1 MPGPFSTGEHIW
13 KVQYSMDSRSR
24 VENLGDAAVVVI
36 KTRETLGQ
44 WLLRA
49 AAAAGCA
56 EPSTKYG
63 I

>member
-1 MPGPFSTGEHIW
+1 
-13 KVQYSMDSRSR
+13 MDSCSR

-44 WLLRA
+44 RLLRA
-49 AAAAGCA
+49 AAAAAGSA
-56 EPSTKYG
+56 EPSTEYG